1 MKYLLDTCVISELIK
16 PQPNRSVVSWL
27 QSQTENDLYL
37 SVLTFGEIEK
47 GIEKAA
53 NEARKS
59 KLKLWVEEDLK
70 QRFKGRILAIDLDVC
85 TKWGEIQ
92 ARTELL
98 GKPVPSIDGLIAIS
112 ALVNNCIMVT
122 RNVKDMQQSGVELFK
137 PWEDEF

>member
-122 RNVKDMQQSGVELFK
+122 RNVKDMQQSGVELFN
-137 PWEDEF
+137 PWKDEF

>member
-1 MKYLLDTCVISELIK
+1 MLDTCVISELIK

-122 RNVKDMQQSGVELFK
+122 RNVKDMQQSGVELFN

>member
-1 MKYLLDTCVISELIK
+1 VKYLLDTCVISELIK

-92 ARTELL
+92 ARNRII
-98 GKPVPSIDGLIAIS
+98 GKAS
-112 ALVNNCIMVT
+112 T
-122 RNVKDMQQSGVELFK
+122 KY
-137 PWEDEF
+137 